1 LDKPTG
7 EESTMTGYRVSFIR
21 SSGWTRLGLAGAVL
35 CLFLTPMLWSFGVF
49 GEGDVAMRRAIVF
62 AVSGAWL
69 FGLGFFLVGWALQG
83 FVVRVRTAED
93 EDDHHASSARSSAP
107 PSGRHSGGGRPG

>member
-1 LDKPTG
+1 
-7 EESTMTGYRVSFIR
+7 MTGYRVSFIR

-35 CLFLTPMLWSFGVF
+35 CLFLTPILWSFGLF
-49 GEGDVAMRRAIVF
+49 GDSDMALRKAIVF

-83 FVVRVRTAED
+83 FVVRVRSSED
-93 EDDHHASSARSSAP
+93 EDEPHSAARSSGP
-107 PSGRHSGGGRPG
+107 PSGRHAGGRP

>member
-1 LDKPTG
+1 
-7 EESTMTGYRVSFIR
+7 MTGYRVSFIR

-35 CLFLTPMLWSFGVF
+35 CLFLTPMLWSFGLF
-49 GEGDVAMRRAIVF
+49 GEGDVALKRAIVF

-83 FVVRVRTAED
+83 FVVRVRSSED
-93 EDDHHASSARSSAP
+93 EDEHHSAARPSGAP
-107 PSGRHSGGGRPG
+107 PGRRAP